1 MGVFDAMRT
10 GLEIGGALGRGQRQ
24 REQQDAQAGAFSTG
38 GWQGAS
44 KMAGSQ
50 GNFEAAQ
57 GFQQQATTEQN
68 TGISRLRETLPVLA
82 RVGETLAPLPEAD
95 RATAAQRFLPM
106 LERLGIPA
114 DQLAQA
120 DWSDQ
125 GLSELRALGGLSR
138 YEDIQTLD
146 DGSIV
151 GIGRDGSSTQL
162 QPPSMTQGAPTGHRY
177 TDPSRTQLQRIPGW
191 EPPAQVTWGAPTA
204 GDSIGIPN
212 VPVQQSSRGE
222 VRVIPGAPQA
232 IRAGQQMG
240 RAQAARV
247 RALYDQTI
255 QSQNVLAS
263 IQQAE
268 GNTSQWST
276 GLAGQVLGNFGGT
289 QAGDLQA
296 NIDTIVA
303 NIGFDRLQAM
313 RDSSPTGGALGQVTE
328 RELALLQAVITS
340 LRASQS
346 EAQFRTNLARVRQQ
360 YEASIA
366 RIRDAYEEDFG
377 GDVAEAPAS
386 ATVNAPPATGG
397 GGLGEMSVEQLLQ
410 LREQLQNGR

>member
-1 MGVFDAMRT
+1 MRT

-38 GWQGAS
+38 GWQGATNV
-44 KMAGSQ
+44 AAQQ
-50 GNFEAAQ
+50 GNFTDALKY
-57 GFQQQATTEQN
+57 QQQATTQQN
-68 TGISRLRETLPVLA
+68 TGIARLRETLPVLA
-82 RVGETLAPLPEAD
+82 RVGETLAPIPEAE
-95 RATAAQRFLPM
+95 RGAAAQRFLPM
-106 LERLGIPA
+106 LERLGIPQ
-114 DQLAQA
+114 DQLAEA
-120 DWSDQ
+120 DWSDNGIAQ
-125 GLSELRALGGLSR
+125 LRALAGLSR
-138 YEDIQTLD
+138 FEDIKTLD

-162 QPPSMTQGAPTGHRY
+162 QAPSLTAGAPTGHRY

-191 EPPAQVTWGAPTA
+191 EPPAQVTWGAPTM

-212 VPVQQSSRGE
+212 MPVQQSSRGE
-222 VRVIPGAPQA
+222 VRVVPGAPQA
-232 IRAGQQMG
+232 VRVGQQMG

-247 RALYDQTI
+247 QALYQQSIQTE
-255 QSQNVLAS
+255 NVLAA
-263 IQQAE
+263 IAQAE

-289 QAGDLQA
+289 QAADLQA
-296 NIDTIVA
+296 SIDTIVA
-303 NIGFDRLQAM
+303 NIGFDRLRAM

-346 EAQFRTNLARVRQQ
+346 EQQFRQNLERVRLQ
-360 YEASIA
+360 YEASMA
-366 RIRDAYEEDFG
+366 RIRDAYAEDFG
-377 GDVAEAPAS
+377 GDVADAPAS
-386 ATVNAPPATGG
+386 ATVNAPPASGG